1 MRSKISFVLGL
12 LLLSG
17 CASVRIPDTEWCG
30 DMGSEGAA
38 CFHTLTDESRDIPK
52 AEWDDF
58 RFGQV
63 CTTANDFASIK
74 SALEKLCSMAG
85 KRCKYYVKQVLAG
98 MEAKMLVVQ
107 ARAYQ
112 IRLKQNQDGEKF

>member
-1 MRSKISFVLGL
+1 MRSRILFALGL
-12 LLLSG
+12 LILSG

-38 CFHTLTDESRDIPK
+38 CFHTLSDESRDIPK
-52 AEWDDF
+52 AEWDEY

-74 SALEKLCSMAG
+74 TALEKLCSMAG
-85 KRCKYYVKQVLAG
+85 KRCKYYVKQAIAG
-98 MEAKMLVVQ
+98 LEAKMLVFESRV
-107 ARAYQ
+107 YQ
-112 IRLKQNQDGEKF
+112 LQLQKTRDAETK

>member
-1 MRSKISFVLGL
+1 MRSKISFVFGL

-17 CASVRIPDTEWCG
+17 CATVKIPNTEWCG

-38 CFHTLTDESRDIPK
+38 CFHTLSDDARDIPK
-52 AEWDDF
+52 AEWDAE

-63 CTTANDFASIK
+63 CTTTNDFAAIQ

-85 KRCKYYVKQVLAG
+85 KRCTYYVKQALRSL
-98 MEAKMLVVQ
+98 EAKVLVFE
-107 ARAYQ
+107 ARQYQ
-112 IRLKQNQDGEKF
+112 VKLQLQDGGR

>member
-1 MRSKISFVLGL
+1 MRSRILFALGL

-17 CASVRIPDTEWCG
+17 CASVQIPDTEWCG

-52 AEWDDF
+52 PEWDNE

-63 CTTANDFASIK
+63 CTTPNDFASIK

-85 KRCKYYVKQVLAG
+85 KRCRYYVKQAIRNL
-98 MEAKMLVVQ
+98 EAKMLVFQ
-107 ARAYQ
+107 ARVYQ
-112 IRLKQNQDGEKF
+112 LQLQQTR